1 MPPMTDSK
9 WRATMDVL
17 AAVVSP
23 ALFTNE
29 NLLCLVICRMANL
42 SLEHGN
48 SDGSCFAYVWLG
60 MLLGPHFGDYQAG
73 FRFGKLGLD
82 LVDQRGLHRFE
93 ARVYLIFGHRVIPW
107 TQPIRN
113 GRSLVRRAF
122 EAATKL
128 GDLTFAAYSCD
139 NRITNLLASGD
150 PLGDVEREAEAGLD
164 FARQARFGLVIDR
177 ITTQLRLIRTLRGL
191 TPEFA
196 SFNDTEFDE
205 GRFEKHLEEEPQ
217 LAIAACW
224 YWIRKLQARFFAG
237 AYASAVA
244 AAANAERLLWTS
256 PSFFELAEY
265 HLYAALT
272 RAALCDAASAA
283 ERTKHL
289 EALAA
294 HLRQLQTW
302 AENCPE
308 NFENRSALV
317 GAEIAR
323 LEGREL
329 DAERLY
335 EQAIRSARANG
346 FVHNEAL
353 ACERAARFYAVRG
366 FEDIAEVYLVRA
378 RNGYR
383 RWGADGKVR
392 QLEVHYPQLA
402 MADPRGGMQET
413 TSPDQQLDVAAIVK
427 ASQALSS
434 EMLLPRLIERL
445 MAIALQ
451 NAGADRGLLIL
462 PAGHEY
468 LIQAEARATGDQIE
482 VTMRQEPITRIACP
496 KSVVRYVIRTR
507 ESVILDDASKP
518 NLFSAD
524 DYLRDRQSKS
534 ILCLPLIKQ
543 RELTG
548 ILLLENALTSHAFTP
563 ARIAVLELLAA
574 QAAISLENTRLY
586 SDLQERE
593 AKVRRLVNSNII
605 GILIANLD
613 GHIQEANQ
621 AFLDIVGY
629 DQAEVAAGRLRRTE
643 LTPPEWHDRDAQA
656 LAEMTTIGTAQP
668 YEKEYFRKD
677 GSPRAGADWMRDI
690 R

>member
-1 MPPMTDSK
+1 M
-9 WRATMDVL
+9 
-17 AAVVSP
+17 
-23 ALFTNE
+23 
-29 NLLCLVICRMANL
+29 
-42 SLEHGN
+42 
-48 SDGSCFAYVWLG
+48 
-60 MLLGPHFGDYQAG
+60 
-73 FRFGKLGLD
+73 
-82 LVDQRGLHRFE
+82 
-93 ARVYLIFGHRVIPW
+93 
-107 TQPIRN
+107 
-113 GRSLVRRAF
+113 
-122 EAATKL
+122 
-128 GDLTFAAYSCD
+128 
-139 NRITNLLASGD
+139 
-150 PLGDVEREAEAGLD
+150 
-164 FARQARFGLVIDR
+164 
-177 ITTQLRLIRTLRGL
+177 
-191 TPEFA
+191 
-196 SFNDTEFDE
+196 
-205 GRFEKHLEEEPQ
+205 
-217 LAIAACW
+217 
-224 YWIRKLQARFFAG
+224 
-237 AYASAVA
+237 
-244 AAANAERLLWTS
+244 
-256 PSFFELAEY
+256 AEY
-265 HLYAALT
+265 HVYAALT

-294 HLRQLQTW
+294 HLRQLRTW

-496 KSVVRYVIRTR
+496 ESVVRYVIRTR

-593 AKVRRLVNSNII
+593 AKVRRLVDSNII

-677 GSPRAGADWMRDI
+677 GIRVPVLIGCATFGDRRHGVVAFVVDLTDRKRAEAAARESERRYHEVHMELAHANRVATLGQLSASIAHEINQPLSGIITNASTGLRMLAADPPNVEGARETARRTIRDGNRAHEVIKRLRALFSKKDLTIESVDLNEATREVIALSLSEFQRDGVIWQAELADDLPLVRCDRVQLQQVILNLLRNALDAMSAVDDRLKRLIIRTAISEPDCVTLAVQDSGPRRGPSEPGAHLRRLLQHQARRSRDGPI
-690 R
+690 GLPCDR